1 MAGKLT
7 LQVARWT
14 VADEMASGAIRACLR
29 NRFKPISLAVLDA
42 SGHIVVQKRMDGCAP
57 IGIPEFALAK
67 AWTCISMKMS
77 SRAFRQKYS
86 SAEATPD
93 QFGQMLSMVNISQG
107 KMAPFPGGVLL
118 RTRDDGAV
126 IGAIGVS
133 GASADEDEFC
143 ALSGVRYVAEFSEHC
158 SIDPP
163 RHSCS
168 TATAG
173 DWAV

>member
-7 LQVARWT
+7 LQ

-86 SAEATPD
+86 SAEATPGRPIWTD
-93 QFGQMLSMVNISQG
+93 ALDGEHLSRQNG
-107 KMAPFPGGVLL
+107 TLP
-118 RTRDDGAV
+118 RRGA
-126 IGAIGVS
+126 A
-133 GASADEDEFC
+133 ANA
-143 ALSGVRYVAEFSEHC
+143 
-158 SIDPP
+158 
-163 RHSCS
+163 
-168 TATAG
+168 
-173 DWAV
+173 